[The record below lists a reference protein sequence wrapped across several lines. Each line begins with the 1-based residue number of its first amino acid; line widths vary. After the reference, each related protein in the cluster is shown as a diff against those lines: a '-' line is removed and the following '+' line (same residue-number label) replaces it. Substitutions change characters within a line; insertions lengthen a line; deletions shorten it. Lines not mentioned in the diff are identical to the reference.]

1 MKKLFAILIFLLL
14 PLGTSASVLCDN
26 SVNGWAST
34 AGGADTTVATN
45 GDLTIAYWVK
55 TTTAAADFVVTNENK
70 GDNGIFAMNI
80 NDDVANR
87 ITIYIFN
94 FNTSGNTNVNDGA
107 WHSVVLTRVSNTTTV
122 YTDKSGGTTG
132 SGGHTIGT
140 LDAALVLCKNNLT
153 GVNYYDGRIAKFAFY
168 NSVGWS
174 QTQVND
180 YHDSGGVTIP
190 SSPQVVYTFPST
202 VGLLLD
208 TSGNSHTLVPNGTG
222 LGFTYDTDEPAGSGG
237 GAVAGFFRGLVRA
250 FWIW

>member
-1 MKKLFAILIFLLL
+1 MKKLLALIILLIL
-14 PLGTSASVLCDN
+14 PVGASASVLCDN

-55 TTTAAADFVVTNENK
+55 TTTAAADFIVSNENK
-70 GDNGIFAMNI
+70 SDNGIFAMNI

-87 ITIYIFN
+87 ITMYIFN
-94 FNTSGNTNVNDGA
+94 FNTSGNTNVNDGS

-140 LDAALVLCKNNLT
+140 LSAALVLCKNNLT

-168 NSVGWS
+168 NSVGWT
-174 QTQVND
+174 QTQVD
-180 YHDSGGVTIP
+180 SYHDSGGTTIVA
-190 SSPQVVYTFPST
+190 SPQVRYNFASSAA
-202 VGLLLD
+202 LND
-208 TSGNSHTLVPNGTG
+208 DSSGNSHTLTPNGTG
-222 LGFTYDTDEPAGSGG
+222 AGWTYSTDEPAG
-237 GAVAGFFRGLVRA
+237 GAAAVVASILGLVRA
-250 FWIW
+250 FWIF